1 MSCYYVYVLRS
12 DVDGRLYK
20 GHTTRLEERI
30 GEHNFGKT
38 SSTKGYRPW
47 KLVYFEKLDSLKD
60 AVDRERFL
68 KSGAGREFLNT
79 KLRPR
84 GATE

>member
-1 MSCYYVYVLRS
+1 MSYFVYVLKS
-12 DVDGRLYK
+12 DLDGRLYK
-20 GHTTRLEERI
+20 GYTSRLEERI
-30 GEHNFGKT
+30 IEHNSGKT

-47 KLVYFEKLDSLKD
+47 RLVYHEIFEDEKD
-60 AVDRERFL
+60 ALVREKFL
-68 KSGAGREFLNT
+68 KSGFGREFLKE